1 VARVTGALGE
11 HAGVAEDVANA
22 RTVQKRAM
30 REHER
35 VSSQAEAAA
44 LLYREVQEALAR
56 ARRRY
61 EAPLRATVERLA
73 RTLYGSQ
80 VDFEFSD
87 DLGPSRRTLDNVTL
101 DTDQLSGGAREQL
114 SVLTRLAVADLVGG
128 GDAVPVI
135 IDDALGFSDRGR
147 IDRMN
152 VVLDRLG
159 RDHQIIVLTCDLD
172 RFDGIAGAT
181 LVPMQQVLAG

>member
-1 VARVTGALGE
+1 
-11 HAGVAEDVANA
+11 
-22 RTVQKRAM
+22 
-30 REHER
+30 
-35 VSSQAEAAA
+35 
-44 LLYREVQEALAR
+44 
-56 ARRRY
+56 
-61 EAPLRATVERLA
+61 
-73 RTLYGSQ
+73 